1 MNRRERIE
9 FLKKNKS
16 AQELVGVVS
25 DVQLIYKR
33 VILGIIIFVLFI
45 LLLLDVNIIKQTIK
59 AKDYSETT
67 AEYVSKKDS
76 SNDSISDYIYAFEDQ
91 DGNREEI
98 VLSIDSKTEPKE
110 KIKIKYNEK
119 NPKEY
124 YAEGS
129 LMTKNNYI
137 LFIIKIVLMISF
149 IGLFLNTNTLRRT
162 NISSNHKLH

>member
-16 AQELVGVVS
+16 AQKLVGVAS
-25 DVQLIYKR
+25 DIQLIYKR

-45 LLLLDVNIIKQTIK
+45 LLLDVNIIKQTIK
-59 AKDYSETT
+59 AKDYFETT

-137 LFIIKIVLMISF
+137 LFIIK
-149 IGLFLNTNTLRRT
+149 
-162 NISSNHKLH
+162 